1 MKKTLLIATLSVAAA
16 ITLSACTTAPTTTLP
31 PGKYERTSKSVNSE
45 GTAVKKTTSTN
56 VYYDENGNKK
66 ATVDT
71 STTRD
76 PKGLFNKST
85 TQTRETYR

>member
-1 MKKTLLIATLSVAAA
+1 MKKTLFIVPLSVAAA
-16 ITLSACTTAPTTTLP
+16 ITLSACSTAPTTLP
-31 PGKYERTSKSVNSE
+31 PGQYERTTKSTDYN

-56 VYYDENGNKK
+56 VYYEENGNKK

-71 STTRD
+71 TTSRD

-85 TQTRETYR
+85 TETRETYQ